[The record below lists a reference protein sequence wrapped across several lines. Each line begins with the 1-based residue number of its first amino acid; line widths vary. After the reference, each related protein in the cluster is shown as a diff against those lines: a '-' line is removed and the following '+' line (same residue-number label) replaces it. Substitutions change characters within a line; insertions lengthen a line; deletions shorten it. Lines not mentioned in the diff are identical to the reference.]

1 MRNSSTYKK
10 NETNSPEESNNTNS
24 EETIITEIIAEEPN
38 YDEDNRTYIWL
49 CLAALTVLALGYF
62 IG

>member
-1 MRNSSTYKK
+1 MANIQSLKMNQPK
-10 NETNSPEESNNTNS
+10 NKGKDHTNS
-24 EETIITEIIAEEPN
+24 EETITTEIIAEEPN